1 MTDKRFHK
9 RAFETGTTPEG
20 NPQEQLR
27 SSKKSG
33 GFLEFLIIL
42 LVTFA
47 LVFGFVR
54 PFVVEAFYIPTESMI
69 PTLEVGDRV
78 FVNKFVYRFAQ
89 PERGDVVVFKSV
101 EDGGD
106 EELIKRIVGVPGDEV
121 IVRNGVLFVNN
132 ERWEEDRKS
141 VV

>member
-54 PFVVEAFYIPTESMI
+54 PFVVEAFYIPTESMV

-78 FVNKFVYRFAQ
+78 FVNKFIYRFSK
-89 PERGDVVVFKSV
+89 PERGDIIVFQSV
-101 EDGGD
+101 NGGEED
-106 EELIKRIVGVPGDEV
+106 LIKRVVGVP
-121 IVRNGVLFVNN
+121 
-132 ERWEEDRKS
+132 
-141 VV
+141 